1 MQTVTSFQAS
11 AVPPEQLS
19 GIVADYLALD
29 RARICRRLLVVRCGL
44 LALGA
49 GLASVLLHRVSPVAP
64 WFACALFLVAP
75 VWAWIAELRLA
86 HRLSRRVDGI
96 DGIVTYKVVPTTRTL
111 AGNGRKKVIK
121 SS

>member
-29 RARICRRLLVVRCGL
+29 RARIFRRLLVIRCGL

-49 GLASVLLHRVSPVAP
+49 GFASVLLHRVSPVAP
-64 WFACALFLVAP
+64 WFTCAVFLVPP

-86 HRLSRRVDGI
+86 HRLSRRLDGI
-96 DGIVTYKVVPTTRTL
+96 DGIVTDKIVPTDSDATR
-111 AGNGRKKVIK
+111 
-121 SS
+121 